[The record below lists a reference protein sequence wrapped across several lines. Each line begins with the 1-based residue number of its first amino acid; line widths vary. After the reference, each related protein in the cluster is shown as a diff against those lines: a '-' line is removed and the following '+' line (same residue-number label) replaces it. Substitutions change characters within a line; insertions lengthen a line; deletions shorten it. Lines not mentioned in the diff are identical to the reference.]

1 MPRIETTVAKG
12 YGKHFG
18 GKVAY
23 LRELIANGLDS
34 QTRNQHNGSGCF
46 DMTFRNGTLTLTNWG
61 VKVSTSALLMGT
73 SESREDTN
81 CIGQFGEGL
90 VMALKGLTEMGNK
103 VEIFNRDEKWRPA
116 IEPSRNFDG
125 AEVLVVHTRRCDDRG
140 GFIVKV
146 KGLEREDYEKAQGLF
161 LERHPDFDKTQTASE
176 YYSQGRVLLQPA
188 FKGKVYNKGVFL
200 LERDDLMFGYDLH
213 EEDAI
218 NRDRNVM
225 SDYDLKSKVMDLL
238 DSAAMADEMFQHTL
252 VALLFHSNGE
262 LEMKDTYSSLRYRT
276 KLCDRAVQLFTQRYG
291 EKALPVRMDEQ
302 IATANQLGFRGVVV
316 PATLYGML
324 TGSGGYDTLDDLKA
338 AMEEEIREENP
349 VIPIASQSRLELA
362 EYLLEKGGWVTPRL
376 RLVVFGGT
384 EMKTRL
390 VGEEILVA
398 SWLPDE
404 GLSSVIEA
412 LLDVREWDDEP
423 TSREKL
429 IRNQAT
435 LAKVVATMWGD
446 E

>member
-73 SESREDTN
+73 SESREDTS

-161 LERHPDFDKTQTASE
+161 LSRHPDFDESQTASG
-176 YYSQGRVLLQPA
+176 YYGKAEVLLQPE

-200 LERDDLMFGYDLH
+200 LERDDLMFGYNLH
-213 EEDAI
+213 EEDSI
-218 NRDRNVM
+218 NRDRSLM
-225 SDYDLKSKVMDLL
+225 SDYDLKQRTL
-238 DSAAMADEMFQHTL
+238 DVLDEAVSEDESFREKLVQMMFVGTH
-252 VALLFHSNGE
+252 E
-262 LEMKDTYSSLRYRT
+262 LEMRATYSSLRYQT
-276 KLCDRAVQLFTQRYG
+276 KFRNRLCDAFSERYG
-291 EKALPVRMDEQ
+291 TEATPVSDDEEAQ
-302 IATANQLGFRGVVV
+302 EARSYGLRGIVC
-316 PATLYGML
+316 PPTLLDVL
-324 TGSGGYDTLDDLKA
+324 TGGSYQSLHT
-338 AMEEEIREENP
+338 IRQELANEVQEATP
-349 VIPIASQSRLELA
+349 CITEAQTSCLELA
-362 EYLLEKGGWVTPRL
+362 EYLLEKGGWVTPKL
-376 RLVVFGGT
+376 RIVVFGGDDIKARA
-384 EMKTRL
+384 E
-390 VGEEILVA
+390 GGEILVA
-398 SWLPDE
+398 KHVVESGMPAVLQCLLEVRCYEDDPRSLDR
-404 GLSSVIEA
+404 LQRSVKTLASVI
-412 LLDVREWDDEP
+412 
-423 TSREKL
+423 
-429 IRNQAT
+429 
-435 LAKVVATMWGD
+435 ATMWGD